1 MLNCKWSEKA
11 EQQLQLLWGQTNFK
25 ARQMRQMCCSR
36 RQKEKETESKADKER
51 EPLKVV
57 SCLLGVFSA
66 ENFTVDPLRA
76 RRLIRTYKILYWF
89 SLYARYLPLPLCECV
104 CVFRCVSVCRKFFS
118 TELLP
123 HLSIGS
129 PAPVAGL
136 APAFTAGVRLI
147 YLPFLFRSLRFIF
160 KHYS

>member
-11 EQQLQLLWGQTNFK
+11 GNCNCCG
-25 ARQMRQMCCSR
+25 ARQTLKHSKWDKCAAAEGR
-36 RQKEKETESKADKER
+36 REKETESKADKER

-66 ENFTVDPLRA
+66 ENFTVDPLRE

-104 CVFRCVSVCRKFFS
+104 CECLCVPKVFQHRTLATSFNRFARPSCGSCACFYCWCKIDLFAISFPLVSFYF
-118 TELLP
+118 
-123 HLSIGS
+123 
-129 PAPVAGL
+129 
-136 APAFTAGVRLI
+136 
-147 YLPFLFRSLRFIF
+147 
-160 KHYS
+160 